1 MLLTLLSP
9 NNLSLD
15 SPSTAVSVHKAQRD
29 VHRAART
36 RVRTRDLD
44 LIQKFDLAPE
54 ARAKLE
60 AQDILEDKPGLGQH
74 VRPAASIL

>member
-1 MLLTLLSP
+1 MLLTLLSSL
-9 NNLSLD
+9 NLSLD
-15 SPSTAVSVHKAQRD
+15 FPSTAVSVHKAQRD

-74 VRPAASIL
+74 VRPAAFIL